1 MKLGDKYVYLYEKAK
16 RDYLRYRKET
26 LAMYDAEMAKCDEQI
41 AALKAK
47 KEELSRDR
55 RHRDKRMKEVYD
67 EKRAKIQAEFE
78 AERAELKEQGQVFRT
93 EFNTALEVVYQFLAQ
108 DNNDAIS
115 VNFGKDMTCQITF
128 TKKDG
133 N

>member
-16 RDYLRYRKET
+16 HDYLKYRKET

>member
-115 VNFGKDMTCQITF
+115 VNFGKGMTCQITF